1 MRSAPLLLLTAVVL
15 GGCGDG
21 TPSAQ
26 PTPTSTTT
34 PTTTRPPVEPVDPL
48 SPRPAV
54 ESPAPSAAGQPTC
67 SAATLTVQD
76 ADLLTDEKQLQ
87 EVFAIRTSGPVC
99 SLRGWPEVGLLGS
112 DGTPITVAVRR
123 TGTAEALTLS
133 RATSLSFV
141 LGTPRTSDCRD
152 VSTLVVRLPGTNPAI
167 RTSTTMQVCD
177 ASLDVG
183 PVQRS
188 QDAEGSE
195 H

>member
-1 MRSAPLLLLTAVVL
+1 VRPAPLLLLAAVL
-15 GGCGDG
+15 LAGCTQGE
-21 TPSAQ
+21 PSAQ
-26 PTPTSTTT
+26 PTPTATTT
-34 PTTTRPPVEPVDPL
+34 LPPVEPVDPL

-67 SAATLTVQD
+67 SAASLTVQD
-76 ADLLTDEKQLQ
+76 ADLLADQNQLQ
-87 EVFAIRTSGPVC
+87 EVFAVRTSGPTC
-99 SLRGWPEVGLLGS
+99 RLRGWPEVSLLGS
-112 DGTPITVAVRR
+112 DGAALTVAVRR

-141 LGTPRTSDCRD
+141 LGTPRTNDCKD
-152 VSTLVVRLPGTNPAI
+152 VSTLVVRLPGTNRAI

-177 ASLDVG
+177 GSLSVG

-188 QDAEGSE
+188 HDAEGSE